1 MEFAI
6 VDIETTGGY
15 ASANSITE
23 IAIHIYDGNKIVQS
37 YESLINPVQSIPRY
51 IQALTGITN
60 ETVAEAPV
68 FEDAAKEIFELLH
81 GRIFVAHNV
90 NFDYSFVKHHLDING
105 YTLNSQKLCTVR
117 LGKKV
122 FPQLP
127 SYSLGNLCRSLE
139 IEIENRHRAGGDCLA
154 TVKLFEK
161 ILHNGGLAHIEQALK
176 RGSREQYLPL
186 HLDKAEIDQLPYS
199 PGVYYFHDQKGK
211 IIYVGKAKNLKF
223 RVRSHF
229 TGTNIGPNR
238 QEFIRNIH
246 KITFN
251 ECGTELMA
259 AVFECNEIKR
269 LWPKYN
275 RSLKRFEQVYGLYMY
290 EDRNGYQRLIIEKK
304 KKNLQPVYTFS
315 LLMEGRQLVQKMISE
330 FDLCPKLC
338 YIQTDDDDCIGV
350 NGKSCRGACS
360 KKESPEEYNA
370 RVQSAIQH
378 IKEFLPTF
386 ALLDESRHNNKQ
398 ACLLMEEGRFYGM
411 GYLPSSY
418 KIKTIEELKEKLEV
432 HTDVAYIRTLILN
445 HAQQFPQK
453 MFSFLPQITIK
464 EFVQEL

>member
-6 VDIETTGGY
+6 IDIETTGGY
-15 ASANSITE
+15 ASANGITE
-23 IAIHIYDGNKIVQS
+23 IAVYIYDGNKIVQR
-37 YESLINPVQSIPRY
+37 YETLINPVQAIPRY

-60 ETVAEAPV
+60 EMVADAPV
-68 FEDAAKEIFELLH
+68 FEDVARAVFDLLQ
-81 GRIFVAHNV
+81 GRVFVAHNV
-90 NFDYSFVKHHLDING
+90 NFDYSFVKHHLDVNG

-139 IEIENRHRAGGDCLA
+139 IAIENRHRAGGDCFA

-186 HLDKAEIDQLPYS
+186 HLDKGEIDKLPYS

-315 LLMEGRQLVQKMISE
+315 LLMEGRQLVQKMIGE
-330 FDLCPKLC
+330 FELCPKLC
-338 YIQTDDDDCIGV
+338 YIQTSGDDCIGS
-350 NGKSCRGACS
+350 NGKECKGACS
-360 KKESPEEYNA
+360 KKELPEDYNA

-378 IKEFLPTF
+378 IREFLPTF
-386 ALLDESRHNNKQ
+386 ALLDESKHNDKQ

-418 KIKTIEELKEKLEV
+418 KIKTIEDLKEKLEV

-445 HAQQFPQK
+445 HAQQYPQK

-464 EFVQEL
+464 EFAG

>member
-15 ASANSITE
+15 ASANGITE
-23 IAIHIYDGNKIVQS
+23 IAVYIYDGNRIVEH
-37 YESLINPVQSIPRY
+37 YEKLINPSQAIPRY
-51 IQALTGITN
+51 IQALTGINN
-60 ETVAEAPV
+60 ELVADAPV
-68 FEDAAKEIFELLH
+68 FEEVAREIFDLLQ

-90 NFDYSFVKHHLDING
+90 NFDYSFVKHHLSNYG
-105 YTLNSQKLCTVR
+105 YTLNSPKLCTVR

-139 IEIENRHRAGGDCLA
+139 IEIENRHRAGGDCFA

-161 ILHNGGLAHIEQALK
+161 ILHNGGLLHIEQALK

-186 HLDKAEIDQLPYS
+186 HLDKAEIDKLPYT
-199 PGVYYFHDQKGK
+199 PGVYYFQDQKGK

-246 KITFN
+246 QITFN

-315 LLMEGRQLVQKMISE
+315 LLLEGRQLVQKMIGE
-330 FDLCPKLC
+330 FELCPKLC
-338 YIQTDDDDCIGV
+338 YIQTDDDICIGA
-350 NGKSCRGACS
+350 NGKECKGACS

-386 ALLDESRHNNKQ
+386 ALLDESKHNNKQ

-418 KIKTIEELKEKLEV
+418 KIKTIEELKEKLDV

-453 MFSFLPQITIK
+453 MFSFLPQIIIK
-464 EFVQEL
+464 EFVG

>member
-15 ASANSITE
+15 ASANGITE
-23 IAIHIYDGNKIVQS
+23 IAIYIHDGTEIVQH
-37 YESLINPVQSIPRY
+37 YETLINPVQAIPRY

-60 ETVAEAPV
+60 EMVADAPV
-68 FEDAAKEIFELLH
+68 FEDAAREIFELLQ
-81 GRIFVAHNV
+81 GRVFVAHNV
-90 NFDYSFVKHHLDING
+90 NFDYSFVKHHLDVNG
-105 YTLNSQKLCTVR
+105 YTLNSPKLCTVR

-127 SYSLGNLCRSLE
+127 SYSLGNLCRSLN
-139 IEIENRHRAGGDCLA
+139 IEIENRHRAGGDCFA

-161 ILHNGGLAHIEQALK
+161 ILGNDGLTHIEQALK

-186 HLDKAEIDQLPYS
+186 HLDKAEIDKLPYT
-199 PGVYYFHDQKGK
+199 PGVYYFLDQKGK

-246 KITFN
+246 KINFT

-259 AVFECNEIKR
+259 AVFECTEIKR

-275 RSLKRFEQVYGLYMY
+275 RSLKRYERVYGLYMY
-290 EDRNGYQRLIIEKK
+290 EDRNGYMRMVIEKK

-315 LLMEGRQLVQKMISE
+315 LLMEGKQLVQKMITE
-330 FDLCPKLC
+330 FELCPKLC
-338 YIQTDDDDCIGV
+338 YIQTDDDDCIGA
-350 NGKSCRGACS
+350 NGNPCRGACS
-360 KKESPEEYNA
+360 KKESPEEYNT
-370 RVQSAIQH
+370 RVFMAVQH
-378 IKEFLPTF
+378 IREFLPTF
-386 ALLDESRHNNKQ
+386 ALLDDSKHNNKQ
-398 ACLLMEEGRFYGM
+398 VCLLMEEGRFYGM
-411 GYLPSSY
+411 GYLPATY
-418 KIKTIEELKEKLEV
+418 KIQTLEELKDKLEV
-432 HTDVAYIRTLILN
+432 QTDVAYIRTLILN

-453 MFSFLPQITIK
+453 LFTFLPQITIK
-464 EFVQEL
+464 EFAQE

>member
-15 ASANSITE
+15 AAANGITE
-23 IAIHIYDGNKIVQS
+23 IAVYIHDGNQIVQH
-37 YESLINPVQSIPRY
+37 YETLINPLQAIPRY

-60 ETVAEAPV
+60 EMLKDAPV
-68 FEDAAKEIFELLH
+68 FEDVAREIFDLLQ
-81 GRIFVAHNV
+81 GRVFVAHNV
-90 NFDYSFVKHHLDING
+90 NFDYSFVKHHLSESG
-105 YTLNSQKLCTVR
+105 YTLSDQKLCTVR
-117 LGKKV
+117 LSRKV
-122 FPQLP
+122 YPQLA

-161 ILHNGGLAHIEQALK
+161 ILHSGGLTHIEQALK
-176 RGSREQYLPL
+176 RGSKEQYLPL
-186 HLDKAEIDQLPYS
+186 HLDKSEIDKLPYT
-199 PGVYYFHDQKGK
+199 PGVYYFHDRKGK

-246 KITFN
+246 KINFT

-259 AVFECNEIKR
+259 AVFECTEIKK

-275 RSLKRFEQVYGLYMY
+275 RSLKRFERTYGLYQY
-290 EDRNGYQRLIIEKK
+290 EDRNGYMRLVIEKR
-304 KKNLQPVYTFS
+304 KKNLQPIYTFS
-315 LLMEGRQLVQKMISE
+315 LLMEGKQLVQKMISE
-330 FDLCPKLC
+330 FELCPKLC
-338 YIQTDDDDCIGV
+338 YIQTDDDDCIGY
-350 NGKSCRGACS
+350 NGNSCKGACI
-360 KKESPEEYNA
+360 KKEPPEDYNA
-370 RVQSAIQH
+370 RVLTAVQH

-386 ALLDESRHNNKQ
+386 ALLDDSKHNNKQ

-418 KIKTIEELKEKLEV
+418 KIKTIDELKEKLDV

-453 MFSFLPQITIK
+453 LFTFLPQIIIK
-464 EFVQEL
+464 EFVQE

>member
-15 ASANSITE
+15 ASANGITE
-23 IAIHIYDGNKIVQS
+23 IAIYIHNGTEIVQHF
-37 YESLINPVQSIPRY
+37 ETLINPVQIIPRY

-60 ETVAEAPV
+60 EMVQDAPV
-68 FEDAAKEIFELLH
+68 FETAASKIFELLQ

-90 NFDYSFVKHHLDING
+90 NFDYSFVKHHLDVNG
-105 YTLNSQKLCTVR
+105 YTLNSPKLCTVR
-117 LGKKV
+117 LSKKV

-127 SYSLGNLCRSLE
+127 SYSLGNLCRSLS

-161 ILHNGGLAHIEQALK
+161 ILVTGGLTHIEQALK

-186 HLDKAEIDQLPYS
+186 HLDKSEIDKLPYS

-211 IIYVGKAKNLKF
+211 IIYVGKAKNIKY

-246 KITFN
+246 KINFT

-259 AVFECNEIKR
+259 AIFECTEIKR

-275 RSLKRFEQVYGLYMY
+275 RSLKRFERVYGLYMY
-290 EDRNGYQRLIIEKK
+290 EDRNGYMRLAIEKK
-304 KKNLQPVYTFS
+304 KKNLKPVYTFS
-315 LLMEGRQLVQKMISE
+315 LLLEGKQLVQKMIAE
-330 FDLCPKLC
+330 FELCPKLC
-338 YIQTDDDDCIGV
+338 YIQTDEDACVGA
-350 NGKSCRGACS
+350 NGNPCKGACT
-360 KKESPEEYNA
+360 KHESPEAYNT
-370 RVQSAIQH
+370 RVLMAVQH
-378 IKEFLPTF
+378 LKEFLPTF
-386 ALLDESRHNNKQ
+386 ALLDESKVNDKQ
-398 ACLLMEEGRFYGM
+398 VCLLMEEGRFYGM
-411 GYLPSSY
+411 GYLPASY
-418 KIKTIEELKEKLEV
+418 KIKTLDELKEKLEIQ
-432 HTDVAYIRTLILN
+432 TDVAYIRTLILN

-453 MFSFLPQITIK
+453 LFTFLPQIAIK
-464 EFVQEL
+464 EFIA